1 MNGPTLRQRADRLAH
16 LLKALTQQHHREL
29 VPLLRPLVPPDGVVI
44 DVGAH
49 AGQFAKLF
57 ARLVPRGRV
66 VAVEP
71 SPYALGILRRVV
83 AWRRLG
89 NVTVVA
95 AGLSDRPG
103 SLVLGTPVK
112 RSGALGFGLA
122 SFAAPG
128 TPRAVQAD
136 TVPVETLD
144 GLAGRLGLD
153 RVDLIKCDVEGW
165 EAHVLRGAVATLARW
180 RPALL
185 LEVVESS
192 LARAGERPETLWHLL
207 SPLGYGARR
216 LGDATPA
223 AAFAGDGDYLFQ
235 RAPAPS
241 G

>member
-1 MNGPTLRQRADRLAH
+1 MSGGSLRQRADRLAH

-29 VPLLRPLVPPDGVVI
+29 VPLLRPLLPPDGVVI

-49 AGQFAKLF
+49 AGQFTKLF
-57 ARLVPRGRV
+57 AGLVPRGRV
-66 VAVEP
+66 VSVEP

-89 NVTVVA
+89 NVTVAA

-122 SFAAPG
+122 SFAAAG
-128 TPRAVQAD
+128 AARAMRND

-144 GLAGRLGLD
+144 GLVQRLGLR

-165 EAHVLRGAVATLARW
+165 EAHVLRGAAATLARS

-192 LARAGERPETLWHLL
+192 LARAGERPETLWALL
-207 SPLGYGARR
+207 SPLGYRARR
-216 LGDATPA
+216 LDQA
-223 AAFAGDGDYLFQ
+223 APVASFAGDGDYLF
-235 RAPAPS
+235 RCDPAPA